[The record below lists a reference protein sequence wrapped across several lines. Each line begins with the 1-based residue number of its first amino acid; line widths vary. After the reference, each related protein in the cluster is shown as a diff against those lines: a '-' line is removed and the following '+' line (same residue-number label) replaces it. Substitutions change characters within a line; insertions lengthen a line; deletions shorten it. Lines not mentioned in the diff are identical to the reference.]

1 MKFTSLAIV
10 ALLIDS
16 SSSSVMQIEAGCPGN
31 NCGATV
37 AYIPAQPVVQVTSS
51 CPAAAATATATATA
65 ASPAAG
71 PVHPDS
77 DIVEEVID
85 SAAKAKKKEEN
96 KKEVAQGKK
105 EIQHAIKSALKE
117 LTS

>member
-10 ALLIDS
+10 ALLINS

-51 CPAAAATATATATA
+51 CPAAAAATATA
-65 ASPAAG
+65 ASPAAA

-85 SAAKAKKKEEN
+85 SAAKAKKKEDN